1 MIPNMIFQKSLML
14 LICHKKRLD
23 CVKSDH
29 LVQINGALSC
39 KVTKIYVQAAK
50 IITLFCKYN
59 VDIIYI
65 INTRLLFDCLFVVF

>member
-1 MIPNMIFQKSLML
+1 ML

-29 LVQINGALSC
+29 LVLINGALSC
-39 KVTKIYVQAAK
+39 NVTKIYEQAAK

-59 VDIIYI
+59 VDNIYI
-65 INTRLLFDCLFVVF
+65 INTRLLFDCCVLIRCKELNE